1 MCKMNYQK
9 IAINLLAVLTLAG
22 CWNNS
27 TDDLEQGA
35 GNAESEQADDATQ
48 NGSDEVSL
56 DLQQVL
62 NAELADED
70 PVTISELEPDDDKL
84 FLYGPQAQEPFQV
97 DGSIGRYIMFYS
109 LDGESLKVGFS
120 EFNQDNEALVLGS
133 SDFER
138 HIEEL
143 TIEGVEFTETSISI
157 QTGDFLFE
165 ASPVSEN
172 QVEDQDGNVYTVYET
187 TIDEL
192 LEDYQVQD

>member
-27 TDDLEQGA
+27 TDDLDQGT

-48 NGSDEVSL
+48 NGSDEISDEVSL

-97 DGSIGRYIMFYS
+97 DGSIGRYINS
-109 LDGESLKVGFS
+109 
-120 EFNQDNEALVLGS
+120 N
-133 SDFER
+133 R
-138 HIEEL
+138 R
-143 TIEGVEFTETSISI
+143 
-157 QTGDFLFE
+157 LF
-165 ASPVSEN
+165 V
-172 QVEDQDGNVYTVYET
+172 
-187 TIDEL
+187 
-192 LEDYQVQD
+192 